1 MSRKVFIIA
10 FIAILALVCLVACK
24 QEVTNNSNKLYG
36 TWTGSFSIES
46 YKFTVSDG
54 THFTLEESFEI
65 WGHKETDT
73 IKGTYQFTS
82 DTEGTLT
89 ADVNDSLEFSR
100 FFDDDGGL
108 EHEDIT
114 EILNLAGMLNPATVK
129 IAQLKEFWYID
140 KQDTRQKVRI
150 VGMSFMYKKNVIK
163 AGQEDTETDW
173 TFWIPM
179 DFMTVRQVLVNANA
193 YDENN
198 DVAERSYDD
207 IFVERYFDS
216 YITRESNVHNREI
229 TKYLTG
235 VDAIYESQMIE
246 EKIFD
251 IESDMWEY

>member
-24 QEVTNNSNKLYG
+24 QEVTSNSNKLYG

-100 FFDDDGGL
+100 FFDDDGGDKL
-108 EHEDIT
+108 KTIPFSLDGDDLRIT
-114 EILNLAGMLNPATVK
+114 DPEQGVSVTLH
-129 IAQLKEFWYID
+129 
-140 KQDTRQKVRI
+140 RQ
-150 VGMSFMYKKNVIK
+150 
-163 AGQEDTETDW
+163 
-173 TFWIPM
+173 
-179 DFMTVRQVLVNANA
+179 
-193 YDENN
+193 
-198 DVAERSYDD
+198 
-207 IFVERYFDS
+207 
-216 YITRESNVHNREI
+216 
-229 TKYLTG
+229 
-235 VDAIYESQMIE
+235 
-246 EKIFD
+246 
-251 IESDMWEY
+251 